1 MDVLTTTL
9 LCLVVMLLIRNI
21 ILAGK
26 CLFLSGL
33 ITEQLNAYDDARLK
47 EYGIGFTNMV
57 ERTTRG
63 SADLT
68 KFVFLISL
76 IIVNAAA
83 ETRIFSLLRS
93 HFSAFEACFYLNG
106 KNI

>member
-1 MDVLTTTL
+1 MINV
-9 LCLVVMLLIRNI
+9 

-33 ITEQLNAYDDARLK
+33 IPEQMNAYDDAKLK

-68 KFVFLISL
+68 KFVFTVLSL
-76 IIVNAAA
+76 
-83 ETRIFSLLRS
+83 
-93 HFSAFEACFYLNG
+93 
-106 KNI
+106 